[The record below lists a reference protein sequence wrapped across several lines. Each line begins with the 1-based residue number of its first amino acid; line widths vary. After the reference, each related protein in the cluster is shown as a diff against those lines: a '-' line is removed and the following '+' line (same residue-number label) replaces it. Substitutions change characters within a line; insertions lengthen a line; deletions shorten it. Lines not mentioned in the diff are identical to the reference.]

1 MRYEKMRKRT
11 KKLLAGILAICMILG
26 FPVNMSGA
34 EAANNFNLENC
45 ITAFGKYQIGCN
57 EVKNVQKEDT
67 PSTEPRTEKE
77 SEANDTNLKENNSS
91 KSDVDNTNENDITN
105 NNKDAN
111 NKTNKSDTTNNNNSS
126 NKSDSDTVNN
136 SQNNNNNN
144 NENNTTNDSKT
155 DNNSSNKNDSNTIN
169 NSNDTS
175 ENNTTNDNKIENDSN
190 NIQNESNDDTTNTD
204 TALDE
209 QDHLQISKDTIAKNL
224 MEQNSITKEILEA
237 ESGVNKK
244 LNSVKIIPQITNNGI
259 FDYRTWINSSNNP
272 KIDLS
277 VIKYYFCTPKPE
289 ENDDY
294 ATEENS
300 ELNEEEKSKLAY
312 TLNIS
317 DTNVIFSDATE
328 IAHIV
333 CNGTIP
339 LHISGVGKSK
349 LTISPKGS
357 EYDIAPSEIDIT
369 VKNSTLYNTD
379 FYIELV
385 SPVDIFNE
393 LSQNQPIDPNKAF
406 APQQYDFES
415 WLNYLEQHNYWV
427 NGQINAIISE
437 NGKPYFDHIY
447 MEAVGTE
454 KQTYT
459 LWAENPKRNASTKN
473 EENGTRTFVAGIDI
487 EAPELTKLQTQSKC
501 YEPTK
506 TETEQYYAENFILK
520 GSYTDAGSGV
530 YKIEYTTNFTDG
542 DKAVWKDTAICEPKE
557 NIKELSFEIT
567 LSDGIYKAIAIRAY
581 DNAGNVSAPQGFK
594 NEDKDYIKV
603 TVDKS
608 KPVLQINATSSGVAY
623 NGNKD
628 NWTNTDVTY
637 NISVDKTS
645 CPYAGIYQYEYAY
658 EKIGDTVN
666 HSKEKDSPEEWEQ
679 MQYDDVTFGSL
690 EVHEDKNGYYYFQAV
705 SKSGVKTEAPV
716 SHRIL
721 IQHSLPKLL
730 PIQEYGAH
738 EEKCKNGW
746 YNKSSGVPKICF
758 VYPEYDTG
766 VTSKEYNAPVT
777 IHYVLSASK
786 DSSTNNNIINNTDN
800 ITNTTTEL
808 ILENII
814 TKGILN
820 SDDTYID
827 SSGKTVFKLTED
839 NPTNYVIDFGY
850 DKATGYAND
859 GIYTLTYWMTDKAG
873 NKSEKQSITYK
884 IDTHEPTN
892 LTVSVAGEDMPVD
905 SEPYIVYDRF
915 YQKTVSGT
923 ASAQYGISQKGSLQV
938 LKVRRIG
945 EWENSS
951 ESDFDNGDAFDI
963 ATDQRCVLYIKA
975 QDNAGNI
982 TEGWTKGIIV
992 DGKAPNEANKKE
1004 LIIAPEGANEHGFFH
1019 DDIDVKISIKDAP
1032 EDDNCAALMTV
1043 RSSIGKN
1050 GTDTI
1055 TGKELFSFTKEF
1067 PTDAELSTASS
1078 YESIQTINAKEN
1090 ESNEAYIEVTAID
1103 RAGNT
1108 KTSTQVLKIDV
1119 TKPEITITFDNENA
1133 ANGYYYNHNRTATIH
1148 VHELNFNP
1156 SDTKLTITKDGEP
1169 LDLHLSDWTHDGNE
1183 HWATVNFY
1191 EDGDYTMEA
1200 YCTDLAGN
1208 QSNIAQAAPF
1218 TIDQTAPQV
1227 SIVLQ
1232 TNNNMPVFHEHY
1244 YNGALTAI
1252 ITVTEHNFDTNDF
1265 ALAVAPISKNAVWTH
1280 AGDIHTAHITFDED
1294 NAYQIQCACIDKA
1307 GNIANGEMEKE
1318 FILDTTAPILDIKG
1332 VVDGSANSG
1341 SITPIITAL
1350 DLNMDSENVTISVVT
1365 GTGEAVNIAVET
1377 TAINDSSGIGYQFI
1391 LCDMTTKK
1399 DNIYQLTVTAS
1410 DKAGNENT
1418 LTYNFSLNR
1427 RGSAYDLT
1435 NLVKL
1440 IEKQYHTYASLEDIT
1455 IVEMNIDTIEQFEVY
1470 ISRNGELGY
1479 PASYKKNIQGSKATG
1494 YTYTYSLQRENFA
1507 EEGCYRLS
1515 LYSRDR
1521 AGNEVNNALDI
1532 NGNEITFTIDNTAP
1546 KVVIDGIE
1554 TGKVYDVEAQT
1565 VSIAITDNFKLA
1577 EAELTLVNNDNEV
1590 LEHWDYMELS
1600 KEGNTIDISIPMY
1613 NEELTLLYKV
1623 KDAAGN
1629 EAQTFYGEKTALTDF
1644 FVTKDKLVQFLHKP
1658 TETPFGRVML
1668 AALSSTACITA
1679 AAGITLMHKR
1689 KRRTTILNEAPT
1701 E

>member
-1 MRYEKMRKRT
+1 MRYEKMRKTT
-11 KKLLAGILAICMILG
+11 KKLLTGSLAICMVLG

-34 EAANNFNLENC
+34 QAANNLNFKSC
-45 ITAFGKYQIGCN
+45 ITVFGNYQIGSN
-57 EVKNVQKEDT
+57 EIKNVQKEDT
-67 PSTEPRTEKE
+67 SSTKPRTEKE
-77 SEANDTNLKENNSS
+77 SETNDSNVKENN
-91 KSDVDNTNENDITN
+91 
-105 NNKDAN
+105 
-111 NKTNKSDTTNNNNSS
+111 NKSNCDTTNNKESDNNDSGKTDDNNSS
-126 NKSDSDTVNN
+126 DKTDNDTINN
-136 SQNNNNNN
+136 SQSDNSNT
-144 NENNTTNDSKT
+144 NENNTTNDNKE
-155 DNNSSNKNDSNTIN
+155 DNNSSNKNDSHTVNGN
-169 NSNDTS
+169 QNTS
-175 ENNTTNDNKIENDSN
+175 ENNNSN
-190 NIQNESNDDTTNTD
+190 NSQSERNDDTISNTENEITIID
-204 TALDE
+204 TIPDE
-209 QDHLQISKDTIAKNL
+209 QNHLQNSKNITTKNL
-224 MEQNSITKEILEA
+224 VEQNSITKKFLES
-237 ESGVNKK
+237 ESSDNKK
-244 LNSVKIIPQITNNGI
+244 QNFVKMIPQITNDGI
-259 FDYRTWINSSNNP
+259 FDYRTWVNSPNNP
-272 KIDLS
+272 KIDIS
-277 VIKYYFCTPKPE
+277 VIKYYFYTPNPE
-289 ENDDY
+289 DNDDHT
-294 ATEENS
+294 TEESS
-300 ELNEEEKSKLAY
+300 ELNEEEKSKLTYA
-312 TLNIS
+312 LNIS
-317 DTNVIFSDATE
+317 DTNVIFLDDTE
-328 IAHIV
+328 IAHTA
-333 CNGTIP
+333 CNGIIP
-339 LHISGVGKSK
+339 LYINGVGKTK
-349 LTISPKGS
+349 LTINPKGN

-379 FYIELV
+379 FYIELSADSNKV
-385 SPVDIFNE
+385 ST
-393 LSQNQPIDPNKAF
+393 
-406 APQQYDFES
+406 PQQYDFES

-437 NGKPYFDHIY
+437 SGKPYFDHIY
-447 MEAVGTE
+447 METVDTE

-473 EENGTRTFVAGIDI
+473 EENGTRTFVAGIDT
-487 EAPELTKLQTQSKC
+487 EAPELTKLQTQSKY

-520 GSYTDAGSGV
+520 GSYIDATSGV
-530 YKIEYTTNFTDG
+530 YKIEYTTNFTD
-542 DKAVWKDTAICEPKE
+542 DDNAVWKEASICEPKKTT
-557 NIKELSFEIT
+557 KELPFEIV

-581 DNAGNVSAPQGFK
+581 DNAGNISIPQGFV
-594 NEDKDYIKV
+594 NENEDYIKV

-608 KPVLQINATSSGVAY
+608 KPVLQINATSNGIAY
-623 NGNKD
+623 NGSQD
-628 NWTNTDVTY
+628 NWTNMDVTY
-637 NISVDKTS
+637 SISVDQTS
-645 CPYAGIYQYEYAY
+645 CPYAGIYQCEYAY
-658 EKIGDTVN
+658 EKIGDTIN
-666 HSKEKDSPEEWEQ
+666 HSKGKDLPEKWEQ

-730 PIQEYGAH
+730 PIQEYGAD

-746 YNKSSGVPKICF
+746 YNKSSGVPKIRF

-766 VTSKEYNAPVT
+766 VTSKEYSAPVT
-777 IHYVLSASK
+777 IHYVLSASQ
-786 DSSTNNNIINNTDN
+786 DSNTNYNIVNNIDN
-800 ITNTTTEL
+800 ITNTTTNL
-808 ILENII
+808 ILENSI

-827 SSGKTVFKLTED
+827 NSGKTVFKLTED
-839 NPTNYVIDFGY
+839 ATADYVIDFEY
-850 DKATGYAND
+850 NKATGYAND

-905 SEPYIVYDRF
+905 SEPSIVYDRF
-915 YQKTVSGT
+915 YQKTVSGI
-923 ASAQYGISQKGSLQV
+923 ASAQYGISQKGSLQI
-938 LKVRRIG
+938 LKARRIG
-945 EWENSS
+945 EWKNSS
-951 ESDFDNGDAFDI
+951 ESDFDNGEFFDI
-963 ATDQRCVLYIKA
+963 AADQRCILYIRA

-982 TEGWTKGIIV
+982 TEGWTKGIVV
-992 DGKAPNEANKKE
+992 DSKAPNESNKKE

-1050 GTDTI
+1050 GTDTNI
-1055 TGKELFSFTKEF
+1055 EKELFSFTKEF

-1119 TKPEITITFDNENA
+1119 TKPEIAITFDSENA
-1133 ANGYYYNHNRTATIH
+1133 ANGRYYNHNRTATIH
-1148 VHELNFNP
+1148 VRELNFNP

-1169 LDLHLSDWTHDGNE
+1169 FDLHVSDWIHDGNE

-1208 QSNIAQAAPF
+1208 QSDIAQAAPF

-1232 TNNNMPVFHEHY
+1232 TNNKLPASYAHY
-1244 YNGALTAI
+1244 YNAALTAT
-1252 ITVTEHNFDTNDF
+1252 ITVTEHNFDPNDF
-1265 ALAVAPISKNAVWTH
+1265 ALTITPISKNAVWAH
-1280 AGDIHTAHITFDED
+1280 DGDIHTARITFDED

-1318 FILDTTAPILDIKG
+1318 FILDTTAPILAIKG

-1341 SITPIITAL
+1341 SITPIITVL
-1350 DLNMDSENVTISVVT
+1350 DLNMDPENVAISVVT
-1365 GTGEAVNIAVET
+1365 GKGESVDIAVEAD
-1377 TAINDSSGIGYQFI
+1377 AINDASDIGYQFI
-1391 LCDMTTKK
+1391 LSDMTTQK

-1410 DKAGNENT
+1410 DKAGNQNT
-1418 LTYNFSLNR
+1418 LTYSFSLNR
-1427 RGSAYDLT
+1427 KGSAYDLT
-1435 NLVKL
+1435 NLVNL

-1455 IVEMNIDTIEQFEVY
+1455 IIEMNIDTIEQFEVY

-1479 PASYKKNIQGSKATG
+1479 PASYKKSIQGSKTTG

-1521 AGNEVNNALDI
+1521 AGNEVNNAIDI
-1532 NGNEITFTIDNTAP
+1532 NGNEITFIIDNTAP

-1554 TGKVYDVEAQT
+1554 TGKVYDVESQA

-1577 EAELTLVNNDNEV
+1577 EAELTLVNNTNEI

-1600 KEGNTIDISIPMY
+1600 KEGETIDISIPMY

-1644 FVTKDKLVQFLHKP
+1644 FVTKDKLVQFLNKP

-1668 AALSSTACITA
+1668 ATLSSAACITTV
-1679 AAGITLMHKR
+1679 AGVALIHKR
-1689 KRRTTILNEAPT
+1689 KRRIVILNETLA